1 MAMETKIIQIT
12 SGKGPAECCLAV
24 ALALKEMLK
33 EAKASGLQH
42 EIIDR
47 FPAQENGTL
56 ASATLK
62 LDGKGVATFAE
73 SWKGALLWIA
83 QSPYRKFHKR
93 KNWFIGI
100 SVYDMSMLPEW
111 KEKDITFQ
119 TMRSSGPGG
128 QNVNKVESAVR
139 ALHVPSG
146 VQVAVSDSRSQLQN
160 KKLAVE
166 RLKEA
171 FTLWQITVLQKT
183 QQEQWQNH
191 NELERGNPARTYAG
205 KEFKRTKTHGTA

>member
-1 MAMETKIIQIT
+1 METKIIQIT

-24 ALALKEMLK
+24 ALALKEMLR
-33 EAKASGLQH
+33 EAKASGLQY

-47 FPAQENGTL
+47 FPGQENGTL
-56 ASATLK
+56 ASVTLK
-62 LDGKGVATFAE
+62 LDGKGAAGFAE
-73 SWKGALLWIA
+73 SWTGVLLWIA

-93 KNWFIGI
+93 RNWFIGI
-100 SVYDMSMLPEW
+100 SVYDTSKLPQW
-111 KEKDITFQ
+111 KEGDIVFQ

-139 ALHVPSG
+139 ALHLPSG

-160 KKLAVE
+160 KKLAVV

-183 QQEQWQNH
+183 RHEQWQNH
-191 NELERGNPARTYAG
+191 HELERGNAARIYA
-205 KEFKRTKTHGTA
+205 TTAFIRQ

>member
-1 MAMETKIIQIT
+1 METKIIQIT

-24 ALALKEMLK
+24 ALALKEMLR

-42 EIIDR
+42 EVISR

-62 LDGKGVATFAE
+62 LEGKGATSFAE
-73 SWKGALLWIA
+73 SWKGVLQWIA

-100 SVYDMSMLPEW
+100 SVYDKSVLPEW
-111 KEKDITFQ
+111 KERDIVFQ

-166 RLKEA
+166 RLREA
-171 FTLWQITVLQKT
+171 FTLWQISVLQNT
-183 QQEQWQNH
+183 QQEQWLNH
-191 NELERGNPARTYAG
+191 HELERGNPARVYAG
-205 KEFKRTKTHGTA
+205 KEFKRN

>member
-1 MAMETKIIQIT
+1 METKIIQIT

-33 EAKASGLQH
+33 EAKTSGLQH
-42 EIIDR
+42 EVISR

-62 LDGKGVATFAE
+62 LEGKGAGSFAE
-73 SWKGALLWIA
+73 SWKGVLQWIA

-100 SVYDMSMLPEW
+100 SVYDMSVLPEW
-111 KEKDITFQ
+111 KERDIVFQ

-171 FTLWQITVLQKT
+171 FTLWRISVLQQA

-191 NELERGNPARTYAG
+191 HELERGNPARVYAG
-205 KEFKRTKTHGTA
+205 KEFKRN

>member
-1 MAMETKIIQIT
+1 METKIIQIT

-24 ALALKEMLK
+24 ALALKELLR
-33 EAKASGLQH
+33 EAKTSGLQH
-42 EIIDR
+42 EVIDR
-47 FPAQENGTL
+47 FPGQENGTL
-56 ASATLK
+56 ASATLR
-62 LDGKGVATFAE
+62 LEGKGAAVFAE
-73 SWKGALLWIA
+73 SWNGVLQWIA

-100 SVYDMSMLPEW
+100 SVYDKSLLPEW
-111 KEKDITFQ
+111 KEKDIVFR

-160 KKLAVE
+160 KKLALE

-171 FTLWQITVLQKT
+171 FTRWQITVLQKT

-191 NELERGNPARTYAG
+191 NELERGNPVRVYTG
-205 KEFKRTKTHGTA
+205 KEFKKTKTYGTA